1 MPVEHWR
8 KIDRSVDSQALQ
20 DWTCTDPPK
29 RTYIPGRGKYHP
41 RECELEVQSHFRG
54 PDCHRKGL
62 LWSGWDAHGLAGLAH
77 LEHYPDDDATMINA
91 LGRAYRLRN
100 RGVGDLVLSECI
112 RLVREGDEGVRAGA
126 IICNV
131 WKDNAPSKAML
142 VRHGFEFGD
151 VDPEGL
157 EDWALVF

>member
-1 MPVEHWR
+1 
-8 KIDRSVDSQALQ
+8 
-20 DWTCTDPPK
+20 
-29 RTYIPGRGKYHP
+29 
-41 RECELEVQSHFRG
+41 
-54 PDCHRKGL
+54 
-62 LWSGWDAHGLAGLAH
+62 
-77 LEHYPDDDATMINA
+77 MINA

-131 WKDNAPSKAML
+131 WKDNSPSKAML